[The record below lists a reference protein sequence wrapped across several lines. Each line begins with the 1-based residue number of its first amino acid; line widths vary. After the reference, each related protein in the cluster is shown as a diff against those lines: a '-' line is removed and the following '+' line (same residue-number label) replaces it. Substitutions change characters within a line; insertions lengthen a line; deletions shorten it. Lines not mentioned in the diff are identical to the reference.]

1 MDQRI
6 SVITLTVKDLAA
18 SRAFYGRLGFEE
30 AASSEDGIAFFN
42 MGCFVFALYP
52 HEEMAKEFPGETM
65 PETGPARMTFA
76 YNVREKSEVATVL
89 DEAVAA
95 GARLVKAGEDVFW
108 GGHSGYFA
116 DPDGHMWEVSWN
128 PHAPLAEDG
137 AQRFP

>member
-1 MDQRI
+1 MTRGIDHLVVAVR
-6 SVITLTVKDLAA
+6 DLDAA
-18 SRAFYGRLGFEE
+18 GDFYGRLGFKE
-30 AASSEDGIAFFN
+30 ATSSEDGVAFFN

-52 HEEMAKEFPGETM
+52 HEEMLKEFPGETM
-65 PETGPARMTFA
+65 PETGAARMTLA